1 MSKTKGNSVD
11 PLETIDEVGA
21 DALRFALVNGTAPGN
36 DSRLG
41 AEKLENSRNF
51 ANKLWNV
58 ARFVLGARP
67 ASIRAGTWRSPD
79 RAHAG
84 PSDRWVLARAA
95 AAITAVDTA
104 MAQYAFGDV
113 SQILYE
119 VIWND
124 YCDWGVELAKVRLA
138 DERLSPEAREA
149 TWWTLVEV
157 LDTYLRLL
165 HPIMP
170 FITEEIWGRL
180 PRPHD
185 EPAPLLIVADWPT
198 ARAEAADVAAEVEVA
213 ALLDLVRAVRNAR
226 SEARIEP
233 AAWLPVDVYVPQ
245 PLGASFESL
254 RPAIERLA
262 RARPLTRKPDPDP
275 IRRGVEG
282 GLSVIAGEIE
292 AVVRPAA
299 QDEAQEARDRARLE
313 RELAEAEGMLA
324 AARGRLA
331 NDAFVSKAP
340 PAVVEGAKTRAA
352 ELEELVGRLRQ
363 RLR

>member
-11 PLETIDEVGA
+11 PLETIEEVGA

-67 ASIRAGTWRSPD
+67 ASVPAGAPRELPDRRRAGP
-79 RAHAG
+79 A
-84 PSDRWVLARAA
+84 DRWILSRAA
-95 AAITAVDTA
+95 ATVSAVDGA
-104 MAQYAFGDV
+104 MAQYAFGDA

-119 VIWND
+119 AVWNE
-124 YCDWGVELAKVRLA
+124 YCDWAVELAKIRLA
-138 DERLSPEAREA
+138 DDRLGADEREA

-170 FITEEIWGRL
+170 FITEAIWARL
-180 PRPHD
+180 PHASGDPG
-185 EPAPLLIVADWPT
+185 LLIVADWPT
-198 ARAEAADVAAEVEVA
+198 AGSEAADAAAEVEVA

-233 AAWLPVDVYVPQ
+233 AAWLPVDVYVPES
-245 PLGASFESL
+245 LGAAFESL

-262 RARPLTRKPDPDP
+262 RARPLAREPSPDP

-299 QDEAQEARDRARLE
+299 QDDAQEARERARLE
-313 RELAEAEGMLA
+313 RELAEAEGMLG
-324 AARGRLA
+324 AARARLA
-331 NDAFVSKAP
+331 NEAFVSKAP
-340 PAVVEGAKTRAA
+340 SSVVDGARARAA
-352 ELEELVGRLRQ
+352 ELEELVERLGR
-363 RLR
+363 RLH